1 VSNAPYAPP
10 VDTPAADPRPR
21 SLDDAME
28 WLRRH
33 FDAEAAAECE
43 ASFAFELSGPDGGAI
58 GVRVE
63 NGRLEL
69 FQGDPQ
75 PADLRFR
82 LSAHDFYD
90 VLAGRANPD
99 MLLME
104 ERLRV
109 EGELGLALRF
119 RRLFGARG

>member
-1 VSNAPYAPP
+1 MTDPAPDRHPGSRAEA
-10 VDTPAADPRPR
+10 V
-21 SLDDAME
+21 E
-28 WLRRH
+28 WLRKH
-33 FDAEAAAECE
+33 FDAENAAECE

-63 NGRLEL
+63 KGSLEIAE
-69 FQGDPQ
+69 GDLQ

-82 LSAHDFYD
+82 LSAHDFFD

-99 MLLME
+99 MLFME
-104 ERLRV
+104 ERLQI
-109 EGELGLALRF
+109 EGEFSLALRF